1 MVRWDGRWES
11 SCFLFIYMGM
21 EDEDVLYGLRW
32 LVGLCVCVEGWIG
45 VWVYPLGEGCIAV
58 VMQIVAAVRF
68 LKQKCRGVVCLLDS
82 RMEGGR
88 IHRGI
93 RW

>member
-32 LVGLCVCVEGWIG
+32 LVGLYVCVEGWIG
-45 VWVYPLGEGCIAV
+45 V
-58 VMQIVAAVRF
+58 
-68 LKQKCRGVVCLLDS
+68 
-82 RMEGGR
+82 
-88 IHRGI
+88 
-93 RW
+93 